1 MSCPTDINCH
11 PPDSW

>member
-11 PPDSW
+11 SPDSS